1 MYVVLVFVL
10 LLSVRGVDAD
20 EEDVRK
26 NDEVVARL
34 RKELAA
40 EGVQPL
46 PEPPRELGVHAACV
60 RHGVGCPDVYVEFLE
75 TLRGNPHTV
84 PEATPRSDALR
95 AARNGN
101 TRRSTPRYG
110 AGEGRTHPR
119 RSEDAVIEVQ
129 LENMRRLR
137 DVMRERLAKQQ
148 SPEQQ
153 WKCKEFRWLS
163 WGLKMAEAMHS
174 VVMQKYWNFV
184 MNQLLPCVLLV
195 FVTVWVFIGN
205 RIPRQHLRSLLAD
218 DPVCVFNEVIIRRK
232 SPQSVAQL
240 VMERESH
247 NFSSMVDVDDGGSS
261 PPNTP
266 NGFAKEKEDSMR
278 AIINY
283 RRDRWVATRFAL
295 LEAYHEA
302 HIAGV
307 VLRLRLAL
315 SAAVLLMLCWTF
327 FSLVLRA
334 ADVRRN
340 SDSGILQHLLVMLF
354 PSWMTTS
361 FVLYIGWSW
370 IGGMVAYAAWE
381 LVSTGEAL
389 VRTSERAAALHEKI
403 RGALVWLSEQRV
415 KEM

>member
-1 MYVVLVFVL
+1 MYVVLFFVL
-10 LLSVRGVDAD
+10 LLSVLGVDAE
-20 EEDVRK
+20 EEDVRR

-34 RKELAA
+34 REELAE
-40 EGVQPL
+40 EGVEPL

-60 RHGVGCPDVYVEFLE
+60 RHGVGCPDEYVEFLE
-75 TLRGNPHTV
+75 SLQRTPHTF
-84 PEATPRSDALR
+84 PETKPRNDAMSAERSGNMRRQTPLH
-95 AARNGN
+95 
-101 TRRSTPRYG
+101 G
-110 AGEGRTHPR
+110 AGER
-119 RSEDAVIEVQ
+119 RAYSIKGEDAVIEVQ

-153 WKCKEFRWLS
+153 WKCKEFLWISR
-163 WGLKMAEAMHS
+163 GLKMVEAMHS
-174 VVMQKYWNFV
+174 VLLQKYWNFV

-195 FVTVWVFIGN
+195 FVTVWVFTGN
-205 RIPRQHLRSLLAD
+205 RIPREHLRSLLAD
-218 DPVCVFNEVIIRRK
+218 DPVPVFNEVIIRRK

-247 NFSSMVDVDDGGSS
+247 NFSSMVDIDDGSSS
-261 PPNTP
+261 PSAVP

-283 RRDRWVATRFAL
+283 RRDRWFATRFAL

-315 SAAVLLMLCWTF
+315 SAAVLLMLCWTL

-334 ADVRRN
+334 SEVRRN
-340 SDSGILQHLLVMLF
+340 SDGGIIQHLLVMLF
-354 PSWMTTS
+354 PSWVTTS

-389 VRTSERAAALHEKI
+389 VRTGERAAALHEKI
-403 RGALVWLSEQRV
+403 LERWCG
-415 KEM
+415 